1 MPQDTADVDRLTRP
15 GLLDDSRGAVERF
28 ARPLVLVR
36 PDTSIAD
43 AARSITDAG
52 QSCAVVTAR
61 QGFGIVTDSDFR
73 RGLAT
78 GHIGSADHVVRLATF
93 PAIGVPEGTGVATAF
108 LTMLHRGVH
117 HLLVIGRDGAPTGVV
132 RLTDM
137 TAGEVRDP
145 LLVRDAIR
153 SATTVPELASAARM
167 IPATAVELLD
177 TGVPAR
183 QIGSLLA
190 AVTESVLQRLLAFH
204 ASALD
209 QRGQTSF
216 LVLGSLA
223 RNEPLPLSDVDT
235 ALVWADPADG
245 REPGD
250 QLRAVAERIIV
261 DLEACGLRRCV
272 DGANASNPLFS
283 RSVAEWT
290 AAAPQWIAQ
299 PSGGRALLL
308 TSMIA
313 DSRPL
318 TNLGL
323 GRRVLDSLLNVA
335 RSRDFLNGL
344 LRFTV
349 SSKPPTGLVKDFV
362 LEHSGDHKGQVDL
375 KRGGL
380 LPISSLGRWA
390 AVMTGDARGSTA
402 DRLRRGQAAGIFT
415 ADEVEAL
422 IGSFDE
428 IYSLLLRREVES
440 IRAGRPDLDH
450 HVDPKTLDP
459 LTRRYVRDAFRAV
472 SEVQARVLGD
482 GVGRIQ

>member
-1 MPQDTADVDRLTRP
+1 MVPSGLTRP
-15 GLLDDSRGAVERF
+15 GLLDDSRGAVARF
-28 ARPLVLVR
+28 ARSVVQVR
-36 PDTSIAD
+36 PDATIAD
-43 AARSITDAG
+43 TARYITEAG
-52 QSCAVVTAR
+52 QSCALVAAR
-61 QGFGIVTDSDFR
+61 HGFGIVTDSDFR

-78 GHIGSADHVVRLATF
+78 GHVAASDHIVRLATF
-93 PAIGVPEGTGVATAF
+93 PAISVPEGTGVATAF
-108 LTMLHRGVH
+108 LTMLHRDVH
-117 HLLVIGRDGAPTGVV
+117 HLVVTGADGSPSGVV

-153 SATTVPELASAARM
+153 ASATVAELADATRM
-167 IPATAVELLD
+167 IGGTAVELFD

-183 QIGSLLA
+183 QIGGLLA
-190 AVTESVLQRLLAFH
+190 AVTESVLQRLLTFH
-204 ASALD
+204 ASELD
-209 QRGQTSF
+209 HRGQTSF

-223 RNEPLPLSDVDT
+223 RREPLPLSDVDT
-235 ALVWADPADG
+235 ALVWADPTEG
-245 REPGD
+245 RAPGEL
-250 QLRAVAERIIV
+250 LRGVAEQIIV
-261 DLEACGLRRCV
+261 DLETCGLRRCV

-283 RSVAEWT
+283 RSVSDWT
-290 AAAPQWIAQ
+290 AAAPRWISQ
-299 PSGGRALLL
+299 PSGGRSLLL

-323 GRRVLDSLLNVA
+323 GRRVLDALLEVA
-335 RSRDFLNGL
+335 RSREFLDPL

-362 LEHSGDHKGQVDL
+362 LEHSGVHRGQVDL

-390 AVMTGDARGSTA
+390 AVLTGDGRGSTV
-402 DRLRRGQAAGIFT
+402 DRLRRGQEAGIFT

-422 IGSFDE
+422 VGSFDE
-428 IYSLLLRREVES
+428 IYALLLRREVES

-459 LTRRYVRDAFRAV
+459 LTRRYVRDAFRSI
-472 SEVQARVLGD
+472 SEVQARLLSD
-482 GVGRIQ
+482 GPGRIR

>member
-1 MPQDTADVDRLTRP
+1 MDTPSLTRP
-15 GLLDDSRGAVERF
+15 GLLDDSRGPVARF
-28 ARPLVLVR
+28 ARPVVEVR
-36 PDTSIAD
+36 PDTTIAA
-43 AARSITDAG
+43 AARQITEAG
-52 QSCAVVTAR
+52 QSCAIVAAR

-78 GHIGSADHVVRLATF
+78 GHVASSDHIVRLATF

-108 LTMLHRGVH
+108 LTMLQRGVH
-117 HLLVIGRDGAPTGVV
+117 HLMITGPDGAPTGVV

-145 LLVRDAIR
+145 LLVRDAVR
-153 SATTVPELASAARM
+153 ASANVAELAEAARM
-167 IPATAVELLD
+167 IPGTAVELVD

-183 QIGSLLA
+183 QIGGLLA
-190 AVTESVLQRLLAFH
+190 AVTESVLQRLLSFH
-204 ASALD
+204 ASELD

-235 ALVWADPADG
+235 ALVWADPGDG

-250 QLRAVAERIIV
+250 QLRSVAERIIV
-261 DLEACGLRRCV
+261 DLETCGLRRCV

-283 RSVAEWT
+283 RSVSDWT
-290 AAAPQWIAQ
+290 AAAPKWIAQ
-299 PSGGRALLL
+299 PSGGRSLLL

-323 GRRVLDSLLNVA
+323 GRRVLDALLNVA
-335 RSRDFLNGL
+335 RTKDFLNPL

-349 SSKPPTGLVKDFV
+349 SNKPPTGLVKDFV
-362 LEHSGDHKGQVDL
+362 LEHSGPYKGQIDL

-380 LPISSLGRWA
+380 LPISALGRWA
-390 AVMTGDARGSTA
+390 AVITGDARGSTA
-402 DRLRRGQAAGIFT
+402 DRLRRGRDAGVFT
-415 ADEVEAL
+415 GDEVEAL

-428 IYSLLLRREVES
+428 IYTLLLRREVAS
-440 IRAGRPDLDH
+440 IRSGRADPDH
-450 HVDPKTLDP
+450 HIDPKSLDP
-459 LTRRYVRDAFRAV
+459 LTRRYVRDAFRSIA
-472 SEVQARVLGD
+472 EVQARVLSD
-482 GVGRIQ
+482 GPGRIQ